1 MLSGWLTSV
10 LSLRYEAH
18 KWSLAVAKLW
28 EFAVS
33 RNNTTRASH
42 SVFPFVKSENNNFVK
57 EILLQRRL
65 GFSLICL
72 WILQNVRFGF
82 HRL

>member
-10 LSLRYEAH
+10 LSLRYEAQ
-18 KWSLAVAKLW
+18 KWSLGVAKLW

-33 RNNTTRASH
+33 RNNTTRASQ

-57 EILLQRRL
+57 EILLRRRV
-65 GFSLICL
+65 GF
-72 WILQNVRFGF
+72 
-82 HRL
+82 